1 MVYGEWFHCQIL
13 VRNNK
18 VLKTQVVAELWQAQ
32 AMRSLAWAY
41 CNSNQPSN
49 WLIAEI
55 LPICSDLFEGLTG
68 HQGGLR
74 PSLFSLQRVW
84 ALKFGQYT
92 HVTLE

>member
-18 VLKTQVVAELWQAQ
+18 VLKIQVVAELWQAQ
-32 AMRSLAWAY
+32 AMCSLAWAY

-55 LPICSDLFEGLTG
+55 VPICSDLCEVLAG
-68 HQGGLR
+68 HQGGSEAKLIF
-74 PSLFSLQRVW
+74 LTEGLDLEVW
-84 ALKFGQYT
+84 AIYSCNT
-92 HVTLE
+92 